1 MATSRQNTSIKKAQP
16 YKINTRSTIRDNMT
30 DNKNFQNVSEHS
42 DAQPGPSGSN
52 DNVDLQQEIQ
62 APVQDEPQEP
72 VLNPA
77 PEAFPIVANYRVPP
91 NNNFK
96 LPQFWKHNAEG
107 WIALVQTKFRIY
119 GFESQIDR
127 YLAIL
132 EAFNTEDLER
142 LYDIPNPEDPNCYDK
157 LITQIRTVFA
167 RDQNERL
174 ELLLKDLT
182 LGDRSP
188 NELMR
193 HLIVA
198 AGTDNIC
205 SPQFEEILKDKFLK
219 ALPSDIAANSGNW
232 NYTDLRTL
240 ANCATQAINANK
252 RYGKSDNSV
261 LVTTE
266 EQLPPVD
273 RHPNSYGP
281 PKTFSQVPG
290 NSFRSRS
297 RFPNFRRT
305 PDRLSRTSFARTA
318 PFQRNR
324 RGYGNRGFRNYYQYH
339 QPRQRLVSQNDY
351 VCYYHRRFH
360 ENAYHCEGPR
370 CKFFKQSSR
379 SVALNCQGRQSHT
392 AN

>member
-1 MATSRQNTSIKKAQP
+1 
-16 YKINTRSTIRDNMT
+16 MT

-62 APVQDEPQEP
+62 APIQDEPQEP
-72 VLNPA
+72 VLNLA
-77 PEAFPIVANYRVPP
+77 PEAPPIVANYRVPP

-142 LYDIPNPEDPNCYDK
+142 LYDIPNPEDQNCYNK

-193 HLIVA
+193 HLIVP
-198 AGTDNIC
+198 AGTDNIY
-205 SPQFEEILKDKFLK
+205 SP
-219 ALPSDIAANSGNW
+219 
-232 NYTDLRTL
+232 
-240 ANCATQAINANK
+240 
-252 RYGKSDNSV
+252 
-261 LVTTE
+261 
-266 EQLPPVD
+266 
-273 RHPNSYGP
+273 
-281 PKTFSQVPG
+281 
-290 NSFRSRS
+290 
-297 RFPNFRRT
+297 
-305 PDRLSRTSFARTA
+305 
-318 PFQRNR
+318 
-324 RGYGNRGFRNYYQYH
+324 
-339 QPRQRLVSQNDY
+339 
-351 VCYYHRRFH
+351 
-360 ENAYHCEGPR
+360 
-370 CKFFKQSSR
+370 
-379 SVALNCQGRQSHT
+379 
-392 AN
+392 

>member
-1 MATSRQNTSIKKAQP
+1 MAISKQSTSIKNTQP
-16 YKINTRSTIRDNMT
+16 YKINTRSTIGYNIT
-30 DNKNFQNVSEHS
+30 DNKKFQIVSEHS

-72 VLNPA
+72 ILNLA
-77 PEAFPIVANYRVPP
+77 PEASPIVANNRVPP

-96 LPQFWKHNAEG
+96 LPQFWKHNAER

-119 GFESQIDR
+119 RFESQIDR

-132 EAFNTEDLER
+132 EAFTEGLEC
-142 LYDIPNPEDPNCYDK
+142 LYNISNPEDQNCYDK
-157 LITQIRTVFA
+157 LITKIRIVFA

-182 LGDRSP
+182 LDDRSS

-205 SPQFEEILKDKFLK
+205 SSQFEEILKDKFLK
-219 ALPSDIAANSGNW
+219 ALPSDIAAISGNW

-240 ANCATQAINANK
+240 ANCATQAIDANK

-261 LVTTE
+261 LATAQ

-273 RHPNSYGP
+273 RHPNSYGL
-281 PKTFSQVPG
+281 PKTFLQVRG

-297 RFPNFRRT
+297 RLPNFRRT

-324 RGYGNRGFRNYYQYH
+324 RGYGTRGFRNYHQYH
-339 QPRQRLVSQNDY
+339 
-351 VCYYHRRFH
+351 
-360 ENAYHCEGPR
+360 
-370 CKFFKQSSR
+370 
-379 SVALNCQGRQSHT
+379 
-392 AN
+392 